1 MNTPNAQAKAAPAPA
16 APVSTEP
23 LEDGFAALMDRLR
36 DNPRPFIVG
45 TVGTGLVVLALV
57 VGIRTWRASGEGKT
71 TEIAAELMRAGS
83 ATTPAERVAILNDLK
98 KKTEAEPAEGQR
110 LYSLA
115 VSYREIAEAAQT
127 NEEKKDAWSNCAKAA
142 GDLVSKFPN
151 SAWVK
156 MVGRPGSADA
166 KPNAVALKSF
176 AEDQLKWLEAHPFVP
191 AGAPDKDLTVTFEL
205 ENGGKFKVGKFNSK
219 VAPLHTQNFVN
230 LARDGYFV
238 GTAIGNLKNWYRA
251 AAAASTTTQSVVGV
265 EMGDA
270 MTRVTPDDRSD
281 DGAEPEFKN
290 DLPYS
295 LPDEPSAAKIVRGS
309 LVMRMNSSAGG
320 NSPTRFTI
328 YAEEILY
335 PQGTPFA
342 EVIEGLDVIE
352 AVMKGET
359 ETDRADRLKT
369 MVKIKNVT
377 VEGSVANPPVGTTL
391 PKFAPDML
399 PKSEAKKTDATD
411 TTKTESR

>member
-1 MNTPNAQAKAAPAPA
+1 MNTPNAQANAAPAPA

-45 TVGTGLVVLALV
+45 TVGVGLVVLALV
-57 VGIRTWRASGEGKT
+57 IGIRTWRSSTEGKT

-83 ATTPAERVAILNDLK
+83 AATPAERVAILNDLK
-98 KKTEAEPAEGQR
+98 KKTEADPSEAQR

-115 VSYREIAEAAQT
+115 ISYREIAEAAQT
-127 NEEKKDAWSNCAKAA
+127 NDEKKDAWSNCAKAA
-142 GDLVSKFPN
+142 GDLVAKFPN

-156 MVGRPGSADA
+156 LVGRPGSADA

-176 AEDQLKWLEAHPFVP
+176 ADDQLKWLADHPFVP
-191 AGAPDKDLTVTFEL
+191 VGAPDKDLTVTFEL
-205 ENGGKFKVGKFNSK
+205 ENGGKFKIGKFNSK

-238 GTAIGNLKNWYRA
+238 GTGIGNLKNWYRA
-251 AAAASTTTQSVVGV
+251 AAATTTQSIVGV

-270 MTRVTPDDRSD
+270 MTRVTPDDRTD

-295 LPDEPSAAKIVRGS
+295 LPDEPSAAKIARGS

-328 YAEEILY
+328 YAEEIAY

-352 AVMKGET
+352 GVMKGET
-359 ETDRADRLKT
+359 DADRTDRLKT
-369 MVKIKNVT
+369 LVKIKNVT
-377 VEGSVANPPVGTTL
+377 VEGSVANPPTNAHL
-391 PKFAPDML
+391 PKFNADML
-399 PKSEAKKTDATD
+399 PKSEAKKPEATD

>member
-45 TVGTGLVVLALV
+45 TVGVGLVVLVLV
-57 VGIRTWRASGEGKT
+57 IGIRTWRSSTEGKT

-83 ATTPAERVAILNDLK
+83 AATPAERVAILNDLK
-98 KKTEAEPAEGQR
+98 KKTEADPSEAQR

-115 VSYREIAEAAQT
+115 ISYREIAEAAQT
-127 NEEKKDAWSNCAKAA
+127 NDEKKDAWSNCAKAA
-142 GDLVSKFPN
+142 GDLVAKFPN

-156 MVGRPGSADA
+156 LVGRPGSADA

-176 AEDQLKWLEAHPFVP
+176 ADDQLKWLAEHPFVP

-219 VAPLHTQNFVN
+219 VAPQHTQNFVN

-238 GTAIGNLKNWYRA
+238 GTAIGNLKSWYRA
-251 AAAASTTTQSVVGV
+251 AAATTSQSIVGV

-281 DGAEPEFKN
+281 DGVEPEFKN

-295 LPDEPSAAKIVRGS
+295 LPDEPSAAKITRGS

-328 YAEEILY
+328 YAEEIAY

-352 AVMKGET
+352 GVMKGET
-359 ETDRADRLKT
+359 DADRTDRLKAL
-369 MVKIKNVT
+369 VKIKNVT
-377 VEGSVANPPVGTTL
+377 VEGSVANPPKSANL
-391 PKFAPDML
+391 PKFTPDML
-399 PKSEAKKTDATD
+399 PKSEAKKTEPTD